1 MHDRARGG
9 TAGGSGSGSGS
20 EGHGDPKRAM
30 GRVITS
36 VMVLSKLT
44 MASSIRLPRLHK
56 FVVCGARRDVCGVNT
71 NLLHLP

>member
-1 MHDRARGG
+1 
-9 TAGGSGSGSGS
+9 
-20 EGHGDPKRAM
+20 M

-44 MASSIRLPRLHK
+44 MANSIRLPRLHK
-56 FVVCGARRDVCGVNT
+56 VVVFGARRDVCGVST